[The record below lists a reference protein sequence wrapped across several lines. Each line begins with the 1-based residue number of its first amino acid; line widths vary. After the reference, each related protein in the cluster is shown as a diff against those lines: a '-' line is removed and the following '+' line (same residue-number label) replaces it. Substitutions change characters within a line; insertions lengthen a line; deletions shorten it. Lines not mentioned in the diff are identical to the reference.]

1 PDAPTLHAALET
13 ALADSPFRAN
23 VFGEFVDDVA
33 KAKTLPPLSRAD
45 LAGTPLETG
54 VGGLLL
60 GGDGHATALVS
71 LTGLEDTA
79 AVARVARL
87 NGAALLDMKAASES
101 LVVAYR
107 GRVLAALPV
116 AAVLLALTVW
126 SAMPMAGAAHR
137 RAAGAGGDAATASP
151 SRVGLAPP

>member
-1 PDAPTLHAALET
+1 A
-13 ALADSPFRAN
+13 
-23 VFGEFVDDVA
+23 DVA
-33 KAKTLPPLSRAD
+33 TAKALPPLTRAD

-60 GGDGHATALVS
+60 GGDGHVTALVS
-71 LTGLEDTA
+71 LTGLGDPA

-107 GRVLAALPV
+107 GRVLVALSV
-116 AAVLLALTVW
+116 AAVLLALTAAILLRLTVV
-126 SAMPMAGAAHR
+126 AQLHDAGTTPT
-137 RAAGAGGDAATASP
+137 G
-151 SRVGLAPP
+151 